1 MPLLMKEP
9 DAGPIPAETET
20 VVGADQAAAVVA
32 RRGQLLTVTDVDGRQ
47 PAALF
52 AITLAD
58 PREFLSPHHTRVFSN
73 SFMLRLGMRLV
84 TNRRRPILVLGKDT
98 ADSNDLLFPAVDRDY
113 LVRHGYPGT
122 CRCGGRTRFGHSPAP
137 ASSRRSCLI
146 LSISFSTSPSKRTLT
161 RTRAAAVSGRRP
173 RGRFAWSSTRH
184 SSWRPPARDVG
195 HWNEGAS
202 TPIGV
207 RVHNWA
213 GLTLGAPPAAGH
225 HSPDAAIE
233 GDSGE

>member
-9 DAGPIPAETET
+9 DAGPLPAETEI
-20 VVGADQAAAVVA
+20 VVGADEAAAVVA
-32 RRGQLLTVTDVDGRQ
+32 RRGQLLTVTDVEGRQ

-113 LVRHGYPGT
+113 LARHGCPGRSGAVENAIRAFT
-122 CRCGGRTRFGHSPAP
+122 DAGVQPPKLPDPVNLFLNVALEADGSLVPGRCG
-137 ASSRRSCLI
+137 
-146 LSISFSTSPSKRTLT
+146 
-161 RTRAAAVSGRRP
+161 
-173 RGRFAWSSTRH
+173 
-184 SSWRPPARDVG
+184 
-195 HWNEGAS
+195 
-202 TPIGV
+202 
-207 RVHNWA
+207 
-213 GLTLGAPPAAGH
+213 LGP
-225 HSPDAAIE
+225 E
-233 GDSGE
+233 TT